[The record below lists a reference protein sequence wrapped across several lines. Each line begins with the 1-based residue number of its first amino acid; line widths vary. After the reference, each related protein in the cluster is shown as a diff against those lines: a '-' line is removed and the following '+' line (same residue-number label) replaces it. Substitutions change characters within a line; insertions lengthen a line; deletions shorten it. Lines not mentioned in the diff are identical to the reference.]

1 MSQQANKA
9 AAIIPELLDRHQ
21 AAELLNISVRL
32 LEYKTKSGEL
42 PGFRKLFGT
51 SARWSRSELQRWIE
65 SGCPDGRVPQ

>member
-1 MSQQANKA
+1 MSQPETKPP
-9 AAIIPELLDRHQ
+9 AIVPELLDRHQ

-65 SGCPDGRVPQ
+65 AGCPDERSPQ